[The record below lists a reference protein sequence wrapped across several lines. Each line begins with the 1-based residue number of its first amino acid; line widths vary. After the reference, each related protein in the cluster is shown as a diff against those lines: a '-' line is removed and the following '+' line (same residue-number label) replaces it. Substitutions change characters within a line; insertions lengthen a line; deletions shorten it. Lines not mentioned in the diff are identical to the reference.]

1 MKVINL
7 FGAPGSG
14 KSTTMLGLT
23 YQMKMLGL
31 SVENTPEYYK
41 DLILEGTDKGDFGGQ
56 LVVLAEQNRRLA
68 RLVGKNDFAVTDCP
82 LPLIDF
88 YTPKDYAEYFHE
100 FSKNLYNKYDNAA
113 NYFIVRAHAFENEKR
128 VHGEAESDNLSHEIY
143 NFLQD
148 NDIKVKVFQSSEDL
162 VSVILKDLIKNQ
174 IISQDN
180 LQKSRN
186 PTMVKKFSP

>member
-31 SVENTPEYYK
+31 SVENTPEYFK
-41 DLILEGTDKGDFGGQ
+41 DLILEGTDKGEFGGQ
-56 LVVLAEQNRRLA
+56 LAVLAEQNRRLA

-88 YTPKDYAEYFHE
+88 YTPKDYVDYFHE
-100 FSKNLYNKYDNAA
+100 FSKSLYNKYDNAA
-113 NYFIVRAHAFENEKR
+113 NYFIVRAHTFENEKR
-128 VHGEAESDNLSHEIY
+128 VHDEATSDKLSKEIY
-143 NFLQD
+143 DFL
-148 NDIKVKVFQSSEDL
+148 NENNIKVKVFESSEDL
-162 VSVILKDLIKNQ
+162 VTVILADLIKNQ
-174 IISQDN
+174 VVSKEN
-180 LQKSRN
+180 LQKARN
-186 PTMVKKFSP
+186 PSMVKKFYP